1 MNRGLRRLV
10 VVGTGALLLTLFAG
24 AAVAT
29 IPDSNGVIHACV
41 KTADGSLRVVDTS
54 TTVACP
60 KGYAP
65 LDWEAAP
72 RPGTLYGFHH
82 ASSQTFDVLV
92 HERAQTFTVECP
104 TGEVMISATGILY
117 RMNGQEYRA
126 EPPTEEAGNHATFSF
141 FNPYPDATQIQINYN
156 CAKVVT

>member
-1 MNRGLRRLV
+1 VKHGLRRIV
-10 VVGTGALLLTLFAG
+10 IVGAGALLLTFFAG
-24 AAVAT
+24 VAVASV
-29 IPDSNGVIHACV
+29 PDANGVIHACV
-41 KTADGSLRVVDTS
+41 KTTDGSIRIMDAS
-54 TTVACP
+54 TTVTCP

-82 ASSQTFDVLV
+82 APGQTFDVLV
-92 HERAQTFTVECP
+92 GEKPQTFTVECP
-104 TGEVMISATGILY
+104 NGEVMISATGILY
-117 RMNGQEYRA
+117 RLNGQEYRA

-156 CAKVVT
+156 CAKIVA